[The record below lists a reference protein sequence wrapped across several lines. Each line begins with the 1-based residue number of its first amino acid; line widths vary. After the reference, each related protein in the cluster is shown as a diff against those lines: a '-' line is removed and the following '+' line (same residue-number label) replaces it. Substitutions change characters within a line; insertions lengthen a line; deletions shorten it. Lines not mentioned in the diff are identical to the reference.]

1 MLLAFLLT
9 AFAAGFQTAAD
20 VTLPPPNAHVKMTV
34 VGLGVQVYGCLPQ
47 PGVTPVK
54 YAWTLQMPE
63 ATLFDP
69 ATHQPVGTHAAGPT
83 WTWNDGSEITGKVV
97 QTQPAK
103 DAANIPW
110 LLIQTHSTGAAAG
123 ELSDVTFV
131 RRSDTQA
138 GVPNSDCDAV
148 HQNNVVRVPYQAT
161 YTFYTTG
168 K

>member
-1 MLLAFLLT
+1 MLIAFLWM
-9 AFAAGFQTAAD
+9 AFVATPQASAD
-20 VTLPPPNAHVKMTV
+20 VTLPPPTAHVKTAV

-54 YAWTLQMPE
+54 YVWTLQMPE

-83 WTWNDGSEITGKVV
+83 WIWSDGSEITGNVV

-110 LLIQTHSTGAAAG
+110 LLVQTHSTGAAG

-131 RRSDTQA
+131 RRSETQA

-148 HQNNVVRVPYQAT
+148 HQNNIVRVPYQAT
-161 YTFYTTG
+161 YTFYTTV